1 MLIFFLGTKVVQHSS
16 PSKTAPGLRAQ
27 DNGCIAYVLRTGFN
41 TSQGKLLRTILFG
54 VKRVTANNRE
64 TFGFIVF
71 LLIFAIS
78 AAWYVWTKGLEDPKR
93 NRYKLFLECTL
104 ILTSVIPPELPIE
117 LSLAVNTSLIALSK
131 LSKFFKNH
139 KLNNCNMLLFLGV
152 FCTEP
157 FRIPFAGK
165 IDICCFDKTGTLT
178 SDNLIVEGVAL
189 AKGDSKITPVSDLPM
204 ETVQVLATCH
214 SLAQLDDGL
223 VGDPLEKAT
232 LTAIDWN
239 VTKADAVVPKRGK
252 SPGMKIFHRFHF
264 SSVLKRMSVIA
275 GFNQLGSTDTVYVC
289 TVKGAPEV
297 LKPMFIDAPKKY
309 DEVYLELSR
318 RGARVLAL
326 GKTI

>member
-1 MLIFFLGTKVVQHSS
+1 M
-16 PSKTAPGLRAQ
+16 
-27 DNGCIAYVLRTGFN
+27 
-41 TSQGKLLRTILFG
+41 
-54 VKRVTANNRE
+54 
-64 TFGFIVF
+64 F
-71 LLIFAIS
+71 LLVFAIA
-78 AAWYVWTKGLEDPKR
+78 AAWYVWTKGCEDPKR

-131 LSKFFKNH
+131 LGKFIFIIYSVIFSKFFS
-139 KLNNCNMLLFLGV
+139 LGV

-165 IDICCFDKTGTLT
+165 VDICCFDKTGTLT
-178 SDNLIVEGVAL
+178 SDDLVVEGVAL
-189 AKGDSKITPVSDLPM
+189 AENDSKVTAIADVPL
-204 ETVQVLATCH
+204 ETTQILATCH

-252 SPGMKIFHRFHF
+252 SPGLKIFHRFHF
-264 SSVLKRMSVIA
+264 SSALKRMAVIA
-275 GFNQLGSTDTVYVC
+275 GYNPLGSTEVVYVC
-289 TVKGAPEV
+289 TVKGAPET
-297 LKPMFIDAPKKY
+297 LKDMFSEVPEKY

-326 GKTI
+326 GEVSRKFILNLKKNCKCI